1 MMTKMEMMEAAAN
14 LYDGGWRAEDRDE
27 MKSMYWLSNDE
38 ADGIA
43 RELKRIRDSKVV
55 DSDGN
60 EYDWD
65 TVVSCMNDD
74 IREQI
79 HREIAPCSNQEFF
92 DAYVKAHREKFG
104 EEFPSKEM

>member
-27 MKSMYWLSNDE
+27 MKSMYWLSNGE
-38 ADGIA
+38 ADGLA
-43 RELKRIRDSKVV
+43 KELKRIHASKVV

-65 TVVSCMNDD
+65 AVVTYMDDD
-74 IREQI
+74 IRERI
-79 HREIAPCSNQEFF
+79 HAEMAPCSNQEFF
-92 DAYVKAHREKFG
+92 SAYEVKHFETYG
-104 EEFPSKEM
+104 EFFVVA